1 MRIGK
6 KINQNVSFNTS
17 PIPAPIDVIRKI
29 IPRINIMG
37 IRRKP
42 NISLYIT
49 SDIGYLGI
57 SVIHISLNYEPEI
70 MTSYQIK
77 LITIPVCPKCK
88 MMKKRLQKLQNN
100 NPIITIEEL
109 SLQTYFTEALKRGIM
124 DAPIILING
133 EAYTGIVEETTIL
146 SALDL

>member
-42 NISLYIT
+42 NIFLYIT

-109 SLQTYFTEALKRGIM
+109 GLQTYFTEALKRGIM